1 MERKRKT
8 KVARKEFLEWIS
20 RIGITENIFSNWN
33 NWRTEIPQSILISEK
48 ENLNKYLKFEVRKK
62 YNLL

>member
-1 MERKRKT
+1 MARKRKT
-8 KVARKEFLEWIS
+8 KEERKEFLEWIS
-20 RIGITENIFSNWN
+20 KIGITENVFSNWN

-48 ENLNKYLKFEVRKK
+48 ENLKKYLKIEVMEK

>member
-1 MERKRKT
+1 MARKRKT
-8 KVARKEFLEWIS
+8 KEARKEFLEWIS
-20 RIGITENIFSNWN
+20 KIGITENVFSNWN

-48 ENLNKYLKFEVRKK
+48 ESLKKYLKIEVRKK

>member
-1 MERKRKT
+1 MTRKRKT
-8 KVARKEFLEWIS
+8 KEARKEFLEWIS
-20 RIGITENIFSNWN
+20 KIGITENVFSNWN

-48 ENLNKYLKFEVRKK
+48 ENLNKYLKIEVRKK